1 LHINLT
7 GVNILVKMN
16 ILITGGTGFI
26 GSALSRE
33 LQESGYNVLIT
44 TRRKTDIRSPS
55 ERLLWNPPTLIPSDV
70 ISNMDAVIN
79 LAGESIISGR
89 WTKKRKERIMSSRID
104 TTRALVQSI
113 QNAKPHPKTLISA
126 SAVGYYGPHG
136 DESLTEASPPGTDF
150 LAKVCKA
157 WEAEALKAQQFGV
170 RVVLIRLGIVLEIG
184 GGALSRMLP
193 PFKFF
198 LGGSI
203 GTGRQWFSWIHRD
216 DVIGI
221 IKYILE
227 KDNLSG
233 PINLTA
239 PRPVTNREFS
249 SALGKALG
257 RPSWLMMPGFMLK
270 LLLGEMA
277 NMLLTGQRVIPAK
290 ILKAGYQFKYPEVNS
305 TLRAIL
311 K

>member
-1 LHINLT
+1 
-7 GVNILVKMN
+7 MN

-33 LQESGYNVLIT
+33 LQESGHNVLIT
-44 TRRKTDIRSPS
+44 TRHKTDTKLPC
-55 ERLLWNPPTLIPSDV
+55 ERLLWNPPALIPGDA

-113 QNAKPHPKTLISA
+113 QNAKSYPKTLISA
-126 SAVGYYGPHG
+126 SAIGYYGPH
-136 DESLTEASPPGTDF
+136 EEEHLTEGSPPGTDF
-150 LAKVCKA
+150 LAEVCKA
-157 WEAEALKAQQFGV
+157 WEAEALKAQQFGL
-170 RVVLIRLGIVLEIG
+170 RVVLIRLGVVLEID
-184 GGALSRMLP
+184 GGALSKMLP

-227 KDNLSG
+227 KEDLSG
-233 PINLTA
+233 PVNLTA
-239 PRPVTNREFS
+239 PQPVTNKEFS
-249 SALGKALG
+249 SALGRALG
-257 RPSWLMMPGFMLK
+257 KPSWFRVPGFMLK

-277 NMLLTGQRVIPAK
+277 NMLLTGQWVIPEK

-305 TLRAIL
+305 ALSAIFS
-311 K
+311 KR